1 MKKGFKKAVSTLLA
15 SVMTLSVCAFS
26 TADVFALDAGIK
38 EAGGWFESAYAQWD
52 EVNGASGYNAY
63 YKESGAADYVKVDD
77 ELVRGTR
84 VDVLGLKGGS
94 SYKVKIV
101 PVIDGAEDNSKAM
114 ESDDISVMAYVREGF
129 AFSKGKT
136 KGGYNEDGTIP
147 DNAKIIY
154 VTEENKDTIKGNVV
168 VDVSK
173 GTVAECTGISG
184 ILLAREKKG
193 SETTPIIIRVI
204 GVVSAPTFGVW
215 TDGKNTKQNS
225 GIDSAGLLNIKSTQ
239 NVTLEGVG
247 VGSGFTGFGINV
259 REDSNIEIRNM
270 RFGEQKDDC
279 VSIQT
284 NNDHI
289 WVHNNDFYIGANGG
303 GDKKKGDGSCDVK
316 AKSTYAT
323 VDYNHFHNT
332 GKTSLGGMTSD
343 SENFFLTYHHNWY
356 DKSGSRH
363 PRARMGSIHVY
374 NNYFDHN
381 YSGGIASCMGA
392 SVFSDSNYFEDT
404 VRPMFISGQGNDI
417 KSAGDYF
424 SSGEDGGVI
433 KSYNNKITTCE
444 EGSVTYIDGDLK
456 EVTKS
461 CTGCTYW
468 NGAAK
473 EMKVIANRTDYEDKV
488 NAEKRK
494 NGNYPDAYQADTRD
508 EKVPESFATLVGGC
522 TYNNCKRTD
531 TRRGKGGCYGVCR
544 CIKGRTAEY

>member
-1 MKKGFKKAVSTLLA
+1 MSNST
-15 SVMTLSVCAFS
+15 F
-26 TADVFALDAGIK
+26 
-38 EAGGWFESAYAQWD
+38 
-52 EVNGASGYNAY
+52 
-63 YKESGAADYVKVDD
+63 
-77 ELVRGTR
+77 
-84 VDVLGLKGGS
+84 
-94 SYKVKIV
+94 
-101 PVIDGAEDNSKAM
+101 DGAFPSA
-114 ESDDISVMAYVREGF
+114 ES
-129 AFSKGKT
+129 
-136 KGGYNEDGTIP
+136 
-147 DNAKIIY
+147 
-154 VTEENKDTIKGNVV
+154 
-168 VDVSK
+168 
-173 GTVAECTGISG
+173 C
-184 ILLAREKKG
+184 
-193 SETTPIIIRVI
+193 
-204 GVVSAPTFGVW
+204 
-215 TDGKNTKQNS
+215 
-225 GIDSAGLLNIKSTQ
+225 LNIKSTQ

-522 TYNNCKRTD
+522 TYNNFDTDAEIMADYAANVQTPDEAKAAVMAYAGALRDGQQNIEPEEKVWGDWDGDKKITASDATYILQYVLTPNKMNYTQEQVDRCKV
-531 TRRGKGGCYGVCR
+531 YGEET
-544 CIKGRTAEY
+544 ITASDAVMVLQKALDEKVIFPVESK